1 MMGDF
6 IHLSQRF
13 FSMTRI
19 NHADWAVAF
28 LSMTRINHA
37 DWAMHD
43 PMDIRDLDYFPARCK
58 AGSFTAVARN
68 AHIVRSAGCTAAQA
82 AAASVSCSLSGAD
95 RSEDLSQL
103 PAGAGKWRRVI
114 GGGKLAPAGRFVS

>member
-19 NHADWAVAF
+19 NHDDWAVAF

-37 DWAMHD
+37 DWAMHG
-43 PMDIRDLDYFPARCK
+43 PMNIRDLDYFPARCK
-58 AGSFTAVARN
+58 AGSFTAAARG
-68 AHIVRSAGCTAAQA
+68 AHIVWSAMS
-82 AAASVSCSLSGAD
+82 SVIAGLERDLGVRLFD
-95 RSEDLSQL
+95 RDLSL
-103 PAGAGKWRRVI
+103 GASLIMRYCGAGMASLR
-114 GGGKLAPAGRFVS
+114 G

>member
-37 DWAMHD
+37 DWAMHG
-43 PMDIRDLDYFPARCK
+43 PMDIRDLDYCPGALQSWQLHRRRPRCLHRPV
-58 AGSFTAVARN
+58 GHVER
-68 AHIVRSAGCTAAQA
+68 HRRLERDLGCG
-82 AAASVSCSLSGAD
+82 CSTGT
-95 RSEDLSQL
+95 
-103 PAGAGKWRRVI
+103 
-114 GGGKLAPAGRFVS
+114 